1 MGKAGC
7 NIPANRIENIDKKKA
22 KAKKAAARNAGA
34 GAGGPIDDLDMELK
48 ADHDRDHAD
57 DAEGG
62 ADNPAGAG
70 GQFGGL
76 VMDLGSES
84 GEEGERVLDGDSDED
99 LDPVMQPA
107 PARRARAKKAAR
119 QSRAADEDF
128 ELSDVEEQT
137 SAGRRART
145 RKLPSRYR
153 EESGVLSDSDREQD
167 PAAEDPDR
175 EPRRS
180 GRPTKGPSKKSLAE
194 EARRLARETYL
205 KNHARFT
212 DAVMSF
218 KMPPQDVFLANSRF
232 LTLCDVAPPDAF
244 ERNKLPRQH
253 TMTVKSAVWKRYV
266 RFDGEVFCLRGL
278 YPPPVL
284 KCLSRLNGVI
294 RLSMHGDHNRVVPR
308 GLGLAAVRAVAAYER
323 IIPPTEKL
331 LQNHMIIHMVPSS
344 P

>member
-1 MGKAGC
+1 LEIGMETFSQ
-7 NIPANRIENIDKKKA
+7 IMPEPPKKTNQYKLQAQRPGTNMQA
-22 KAKKAAARNAGA
+22 K
-34 GAGGPIDDLDMELK
+34 
-48 ADHDRDHAD
+48 
-57 DAEGG
+57 EGTHFYPG
-62 ADNPAGAG
+62 SLLGII
-70 GQFGGL
+70 FML
-76 VMDLGSES
+76 VLS
-84 GEEGERVLDGDSDED
+84 
-99 LDPVMQPA
+99 LDPVKQPA

-119 QSRAADEDF
+119 KSRAADEDV

-167 PAAEDPDR
+167 PAAEDPAR

-331 LQNHMIIHMVPSS
+331 LQNHMIIHMVTLLSVMRCCAWRLPHFLCMLCASMVHFM
-344 P
+344 